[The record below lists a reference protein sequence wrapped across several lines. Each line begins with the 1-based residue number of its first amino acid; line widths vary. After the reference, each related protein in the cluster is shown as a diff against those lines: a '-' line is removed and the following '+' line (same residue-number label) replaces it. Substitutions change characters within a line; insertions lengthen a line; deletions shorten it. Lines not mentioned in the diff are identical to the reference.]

1 MKTNISLGCKK
12 SPFFATVKMV
22 LGQLPPNSSPNPKAI
37 ANISPNQGGG
47 ISLGEILPTPVKT
60 KGMKK
65 RKEIKNNRREKK

>member
-47 ISLGEILPTPVKT
+47 GDFFRGNSPDTGKNKRNEKT
-60 KGMKK
+60 KRNKK
-65 RKEIKNNRREKK
+65 